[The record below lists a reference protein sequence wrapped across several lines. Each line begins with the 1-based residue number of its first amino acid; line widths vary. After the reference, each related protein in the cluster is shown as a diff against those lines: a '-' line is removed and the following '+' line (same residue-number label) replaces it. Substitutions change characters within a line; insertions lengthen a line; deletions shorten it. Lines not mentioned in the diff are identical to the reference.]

1 MCQRFVRII
10 YLRQIHQL
18 IQLFYAYQPN
28 SMLFSLMEGNVLCT
42 QHRLSV
48 FPQRFRF
55 RIDSFDRDRP
65 PLDLILIFRE
75 FVTTKSRAS
84 GHTTILWHCLLPLLS
99 LLIPATTRAPSSERK
114 SRGGHSLGKPRPIL
128 TSHRL
133 KICLF
138 IA

>member
-1 MCQRFVRII
+1 M
-10 YLRQIHQL
+10 LTSQIAC
-18 IQLFYAYQPN
+18 FY
-28 SMLFSLMEGNVLCT
+28 SLMEGNVLCT

-65 PLDLILIFRE
+65 PPVLILIFRE

-114 SRGGHSLGKPRPIL
+114 PRGGHSLGKPRPIL

-133 KICLF
+133 KFACSLHKGSCPWIF
-138 IA
+138 